1 LTIELPVYRMQPND
15 SGQLVRI
22 TDSQECCSSPW
33 ENAYL
38 RFETLEE
45 EIEKFMRRQ
54 VEAKIPS
61 GVNAQSDRQGKS
73 V

>member
-1 LTIELPVYRMQPND
+1 MQPND
-15 SGQLVRI
+15 SGQFVRI

-33 ENAYL
+33 EKAYL
-38 RFETLEE
+38 RFETPEE
-45 EIEKFMRRQ
+45 EIEKFMRRE